1 MDIAEMILRGKADL
15 DDVHEAGKAEGV
27 KSEYDRFWDEY
38 QTNGNRRN
46 YSSAFSGLA
55 WNDNTYNPKYPIIV
69 TNIATMLFSNATM
82 ITDTKVPITIDSANQ
97 TSVFNG
103 MTRLKTIPSI
113 KVTSKVTFSAWFNN
127 CTELERIIFTEDSVI
142 GQSGLDLSMA
152 TKLDEDSITSVI
164 NALSTT
170 TTGKSVTLSK
180 TAVNKVFTTD
190 EWKALTDTRTNWT
203 ISLV

>member
-1 MDIAEMILRGKADL
+1 MNTAEKLVTIAENEQK
-15 DDVHEAGKAEGV
+15 VFEAGKAEGV
-27 KSEYDRFWDEY
+27 QSEYDRFWDEY
-38 QTNGNRRN
+38 QTKGNRRN

-69 TNIATMLFSNATM
+69 TNIATMLFQNATM
-82 ITDTKVPITIDSANQ
+82 ITNTKVPITIDSANQ
-97 TSVFNG
+97 VSVFSG

-113 KVTSKVTFSAWFNN
+113 KVTSKVTFSGWFNS
-127 CTELERIIFTEDSVI
+127 CSALERIIFTEDSVI
-142 GQSGLDLSMA
+142 ANNIDLSPA
-152 TKLDEDSITSVI
+152 TKLDGESITSII

-170 TTGKSVTLSK
+170 ATGKSATLSK
-180 TAVNKVFTTD
+180 TAVNNAFTTD